1 MKTMKKAMSLILG
14 LVLLLSLFAGCGEKK
29 EETPATSQGKT
40 DTPANTE
47 APKTDLEGL
56 GTTGAQIKEAAKYE
70 DEFIIGGQIQISA
83 IDPQTYADT
92 YYVTK
97 LVYDP
102 LLTYSNGEYKPAL
115 ATSWKK
121 TGDYT
126 YEFTLREDVT
136 FQDGGKFTA
145 DDVVFTLGERVK
157 TVVGS
162 TTAAK
167 LACVEKVEALGDYKV
182 KFTLNSLN
190 QDFLLFMTQPYSV
203 MLSRKACTAD
213 PDKGFFIGTGPW
225 KITDFVPGIKVDMV
239 RYDGFWGELPK
250 PSKMFYVAY
259 PEDNGRVVAIQSGDV
274 DATIALPS
282 TENENIRNDKTIHGV
297 SILDSG
303 LAYCCFNTQ
312 DPVIGDLNLR
322 KAIAYAIDYDEIIDV
337 VCNGDAERSGTF
349 WGSGSY
355 AEYKELK
362 GYDYNLEKAK
372 EYIAQSNYD
381 GSTISIMCAI
391 PSNVT
396 TATILVDR
404 LADIGVKA
412 VVDER
417 DFVGVIT
424 NTGYGSASYQM
435 LCFNAMFGE
444 SGDDCCRRM
453 FYTGESG
460 NKVQLNDPDLDKKID
475 EALVETDEAK
485 RIQMYHEIQEYNI
498 DNVLYLPLGHSYYY
512 CAEGL
517 NVSGIDWSANS
528 TQHDF
533 RYGCVAIPD

>member
-1 MKTMKKAMSLILG
+1 MKKSLALILCVV
-14 LVLLLSLFAGCGEKK
+14 LVLSLFAGCGGKK
-29 EETPATSQGKT
+29 EEAPAPSQGKT
-40 DTPANTE
+40 ETPANTE

-70 DEFIIGGQIQISA
+70 DEFVIGGQIQISA

-115 ATSWKK
+115 ATSWEK

-225 KITDFVPGIKVDMV
+225 KITDFVPGIKVDME

-250 PSKMFYVAY
+250 PSKMFTLPIPRTTA
-259 PEDNGRVVAIQSGDV
+259 AS
-274 DATIALPS
+274 LPS
-282 TENENIRNDKTIHGV
+282 RAAMLTRPSH
-297 SILDSG
+297 
-303 LAYCCFNTQ
+303 C
-312 DPVIGDLNLR
+312 PPR
-322 KAIAYAIDYDEIIDV
+322 KM
-337 VCNGDAERSGTF
+337 RTSGTTRP
-349 WGSGSY
+349 
-355 AEYKELK
+355 
-362 GYDYNLEKAK
+362 
-372 EYIAQSNYD
+372 
-381 GSTISIMCAI
+381 STA
-391 PSNVT
+391 
-396 TATILVDR
+396 
-404 LADIGVKA
+404 
-412 VVDER
+412 
-417 DFVGVIT
+417 
-424 NTGYGSASYQM
+424 
-435 LCFNAMFGE
+435 
-444 SGDDCCRRM
+444 
-453 FYTGESG
+453 
-460 NKVQLNDPDLDKKID
+460 
-475 EALVETDEAK
+475 
-485 RIQMYHEIQEYNI
+485 
-498 DNVLYLPLGHSYYY
+498 
-512 CAEGL
+512 
-517 NVSGIDWSANS
+517 
-528 TQHDF
+528 
-533 RYGCVAIPD
+533 